1 MEMARVLIID
11 DDVELCRLLA
21 ERLSSE
27 DFAMEAIHNGQRG
40 LERVLSQDYALVIL
54 DLMLP
59 GMKGLDVLRHV
70 RERSAVPVLILTA
83 RGEDVDRI
91 LGLEI
96 GADDYLPKPFNPREL
111 IARIHAIL
119 RRTHYAK
126 MPATAALVVDDIRLD
141 RTAREAWVN
150 KESIDL
156 TSAEFTLLETLLHHA
171 GQVVTREH
179 LTEAVL
185 GRRLGPFDRVIDVH
199 VSNLRRKL
207 SHAANAGERIK
218 AIRGSGY
225 LFVVRSEA
233 K

>member
-11 DDVELCRLLA
+11 DDVALCRLLA

-27 DFAMEAIHNGQRG
+27 DFSIEAIHNGQRG

-126 MPATAALVVDDIRLD
+126 KATGPLVVDDIRLD

-150 KESIDL
+150 KKLIDL
-156 TSAEFTLLETLLHHA
+156 TSVEFSLLETLLDHA
-171 GQVVTREH
+171 GQVVTREQ
-179 LTEAVL
+179 LTEVVL
-185 GRRLGPFDRVIDVH
+185 GRKLGPFDRVIDVH
-199 VSNLRRKL
+199 VSNVRRKL
-207 SHAANAGERIK
+207 IHASDAAERIK

-225 LFVVRSEA
+225 LFVVRSEE